1 MLFGPL
7 MIFYNLFYWALPVNV
22 EVEEGTSLQSLKERL
37 PLAPLNGLNDR
48 LSAHFT

>member
-22 EVEEGTSLQSLKERL
+22 EVEEGTSL
-37 PLAPLNGLNDR
+37 
-48 LSAHFT
+48 